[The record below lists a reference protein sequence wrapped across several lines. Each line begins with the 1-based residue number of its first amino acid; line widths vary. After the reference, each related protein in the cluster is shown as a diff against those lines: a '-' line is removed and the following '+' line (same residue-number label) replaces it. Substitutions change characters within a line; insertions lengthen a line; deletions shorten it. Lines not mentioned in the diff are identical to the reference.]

1 MGARLRLTVSGS
13 VRSWVQLLVSLFLS
27 PISVVEFYL
36 EIDSRNNS
44 NKSEIYLQTIFF
56 SSRFLSR
63 NIRQHVKGRKRNK
76 AQEKRNQRDM
86 NTIARFEKSQGLKMY
101 FLTFFFFISSRRF
114 SFIIDALWPT
124 FSYFFFFRFPNPCST
139 RKKRFAQGFTV
150 NRSYVIKASLWI
162 FVSVC
167 CPQHFISIRVSLH
180 ASSLWV
186 PNLKSTVVAMETV
199 TCGSRIVARGKE
211 VERRKMNGNMT
222 WRWKFEDARLDLF
235 MANLNWHHPH

>member
-44 NKSEIYLQTIFF
+44 NKSEIYLQTFF
-56 SSRFLSR
+56 FWFTFS
-63 NIRQHVKGRKRNK
+63 IAQYKTTRKRQK
-76 AQEKRNQRDM
+76 K
-86 NTIARFEKSQGLKMY
+86 KQGTRKKKPAWHEYNRALWEEPRPENV
-101 FLTFFFFISSRRF
+101 FSNVFFISSRRF

-199 TCGSRIVARGKE
+199 TCGSRIVARGIE